1 MPALWPTLEV
11 AIRTAITRPRY
22 TSVSLHSA
30 CASASTRDQARQGA
44 NDADHRRGLADDRN
58 GGPRQGGQ
66 IEAAG
71 VKQEG
76 NVAAVKAPAHQ
87 YAVVGSEVVIEYGGG

>member
-11 AIRTAITRPRY
+11 AIRTAITRARD

-30 CASASTRDQARQGA
+30 CASGSARDQARQGA

-58 GGPRQGGQ
+58 GGPWQGGQ

-76 NVAAVKAPAHQ
+76 DVTAVKTPTHQ
-87 YAVVGSEVVIEYGGG
+87 YAGLGSEIVIENGGG